1 MVEVDMIDTGSRSE
15 RVRFKVRP
23 SALCAAIAMTSLLDA
38 DGAAVQAQPVS
49 TSASKTVV
57 SWLPERPNEGEL
69 FVVRVL
75 PPQGRD
81 VVLIVGEA
89 AGEPL
94 HFERTADGILE
105 SLAAVPLG
113 ARANVPVSLATF
125 YADGQEDET
134 ELVVPITQ
142 GVYNHRRLN
151 VAPELGSP
159 PTPEQEARRAREAA
173 LAAEVSEQ
181 AHRTRRLWS
190 GEVEL
195 PKEVQRVTSGFG
207 DGRIF
212 NDQVSSQH
220 TGLDLDGATGDTVYA
235 PARGVVE
242 LTGQFELAGNNV
254 YINHGGGLVSAYFH
268 LSEQLVEVGDTVDVG
283 MPIGRVGAT
292 GRVTGPHLH
301 WVVRYGHTS
310 VDPRSLIAI
319 SEQRDR

>member
-1 MVEVDMIDTGSRSE
+1 MAG
-15 RVRFKVRP
+15 
-23 SALCAAIAMTSLLDA
+23 LAMLVFGAGTLL
-38 DGAAVQAQPVS
+38 AQPAPAS
-49 TSASKTVV
+49 TARPAI
-57 SWLPERPNEGEL
+57 SWLPERPSEGEL
-69 FVVRVL
+69 FVVRVM
-75 PPQGRD
+75 PSADREI
-81 VVLIVGEA
+81 VLLVGEA

-94 HFERTADGILE
+94 HFERTADGVLE

-113 ARANVPVSLATF
+113 SRASVPVTLSTF
-125 YADGQEDET
+125 YADGAEVQA
-134 ELVVPITQ
+134 ELAVPVTP
-142 GVYNHRRLN
+142 GVYRHRELR

-159 PTPEQEARRAREAA
+159 PTPEQQARRAREAA
-173 LAAEVSEQ
+173 LAADVSEK

-190 GEVEL
+190 GEVVL
-195 PKEVQRVTSGFG
+195 PKTVQRVTSGFG

-212 NDQVSSQH
+212 NGQVSSQH

-242 LTGQFELAGNNV
+242 LTGEFELAGNNV
-254 YINHGGGLVSAYFH
+254 YINHGSGLVSAYFH
-268 LSEQLVEVGDTVDVG
+268 LSEQLVTVGDTVEVG

-319 SEQRDR
+319 SEQRAR

>member
-1 MVEVDMIDTGSRSE
+1 LIRATLIVAIVA
-15 RVRFKVRP
+15 
-23 SALCAAIAMTSLLDA
+23 ALVTA
-38 DGAAVQAQPVS
+38 DGPPLYAQPAAV
-49 TSASKTVV
+49 SASEPLVG
-57 SWLPERPNEGEL
+57 WLPERPNEGEL
-69 FVVRVL
+69 FTVRVV
-75 PPQGRD
+75 PPADRE

-94 HFERTADGILE
+94 HFERAADGALE

-113 ARANVPVSLATF
+113 ARASVPVTLSTF
-125 YADGQEDET
+125 YADGSEDASEHA
-134 ELVVPITQ
+134 VPITP
-142 GVYNHRRLN
+142 GVYRHRELR

-159 PTPEQEARRAREAA
+159 PTPEQQARRAREAA

-190 GEVEL
+190 GEVVL

-212 NDQVSSQH
+212 NGQVSSQH
-220 TGLDLDGATGDTVYA
+220 TGLDLDGVTGDTVYA

-254 YINHGGGLVSAYFH
+254 YINHGSGLVSAYFH
-268 LSEQLVEVGDTVDVG
+268 LSEQLVAVGDTVAVG

-319 SEQRDR
+319 SEQRAR

>member
-1 MVEVDMIDTGSRSE
+1 LDRGAEGEGAELIRATLIVAIVA
-15 RVRFKVRP
+15 
-23 SALCAAIAMTSLLDA
+23 ALVTA
-38 DGAAVQAQPVS
+38 DGPPLYAQPAAV
-49 TSASKTVV
+49 SASEPLVG
-57 SWLPERPNEGEL
+57 WLPERPNEGEL
-69 FVVRVL
+69 FTVRVV
-75 PPQGRD
+75 PPADRE

-94 HFERTADGILE
+94 HFERAADGALE

-113 ARANVPVSLATF
+113 ARASVPVTLSTF
-125 YADGQEDET
+125 YADGSEDASEHA
-134 ELVVPITQ
+134 VPITP
-142 GVYNHRRLN
+142 GVYRHRELR

-159 PTPEQEARRAREAA
+159 PTPEQQARRAREAA

-190 GEVEL
+190 GEVVL

-212 NDQVSSQH
+212 NGQVSSQH
-220 TGLDLDGATGDTVYA
+220 TGLDLDGVTGDTVYA

-254 YINHGGGLVSAYFH
+254 YINHGSGLVSAYFH
-268 LSEQLVEVGDTVDVG
+268 LSEQLVAVGDTVAVG

-319 SEQRDR
+319 SEQRAR

>member
-1 MVEVDMIDTGSRSE
+1 VIRMTLMAGLAMLVCEAG
-15 RVRFKVRP
+15 
-23 SALCAAIAMTSLLDA
+23 ALH
-38 DGAAVQAQPVS
+38 AQPVAV
-49 TSASKTVV
+49 SAEGPGIG
-57 SWLPERPNEGEL
+57 WLPERPNEGEL
-69 FVVRVL
+69 FVVRVE
-75 PPQGRD
+75 PPEGRE

-94 HFERTADGILE
+94 HFDRTADGVLE

-113 ARANVPVSLATF
+113 ARASVPVRLSTF
-125 YADGQEDET
+125 YADGGEAQT
-134 ELVVPITQ
+134 ELDVPVTP
-142 GVYNHRRLN
+142 GVYRHRELR

-159 PTPEQEARRAREAA
+159 PTPEQQARRAREAA
-173 LAAEVSEQ
+173 LAAEVSEN

-190 GEVEL
+190 GEVVL

-212 NDQVSSQH
+212 NGQVSSQH

-254 YINHGGGLVSAYFH
+254 YINHGSGLVSAYFH
-268 LSEQLVEVGDTVDVG
+268 LSEQLVAVGDTVDVG

-319 SEQRDR
+319 SQRD